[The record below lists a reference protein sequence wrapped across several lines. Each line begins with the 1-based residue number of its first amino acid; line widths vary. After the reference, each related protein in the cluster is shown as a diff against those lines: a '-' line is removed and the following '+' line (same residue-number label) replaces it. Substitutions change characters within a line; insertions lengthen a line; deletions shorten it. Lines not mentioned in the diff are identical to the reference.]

1 MGGDEG
7 GMTTNIT
14 VTWGPGV
21 DPGTEKGL
29 WLENWLGPQFSK
41 YPIPLLIC
49 WF

>member
-7 GMTTNIT
+7 GMTINVT

-29 WLENWLGPQFSK
+29 WLENWLNSSK
-41 YPIPLLIC
+41 GHSLVNILYHC
-49 WF
+49 